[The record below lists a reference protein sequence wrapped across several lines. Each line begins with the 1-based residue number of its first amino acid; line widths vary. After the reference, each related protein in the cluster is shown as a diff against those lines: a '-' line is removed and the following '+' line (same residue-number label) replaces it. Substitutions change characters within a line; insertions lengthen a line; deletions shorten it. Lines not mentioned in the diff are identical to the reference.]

1 MPVIFFKTKDAFFFL
16 FFCFCFVFHQ
26 GSLSRT
32 FTVHRSPG
40 KVGDYFFDS
49 FLTLPPTS
57 DNQTSRAITVESSA
71 PHIFKNSFPLHQ
83 YLMGIYQISIS
94 AIPKLYQIFKL
105 KMTYLKRYFQLLY
118 FKKNHITHLSLGLS
132 HICKHKFKLLSRHN

>member
-1 MPVIFFKTKDAFFFL
+1 MHISFSFFFFL
-16 FFCFCFVFHQ
+16 FFVFHQ

-32 FTVHRSPG
+32 FMIHRTPG

-57 DNQTSRAITVESSA
+57 NNQTSRAITAESSP
-71 PHIFKNSFPLHQ
+71 PHIFKSSFPLHQ
-83 YLMGIYQISIS
+83 YLMGIDQISIS

-118 FKKNHITHLSLGLS
+118 FKKNFITHLSLGLS